1 MSNNDAPLSRE
12 QMKQFEAGI
21 KEPYKEHEDE
31 KRRSLEISSG
41 FLDKLAALSAGS
53 MAASASITLAIVV
66 RSDVHSGATRT
77 VIHDLLLIV
86 GFLWASLMLAILHN
100 FLAAQV
106 AKLDAAISASQF
118 QWTLMSHTLSLT
130 KETMPTIDDATME
143 RAENLLRE
151 KASPK
156 ESRHVKWR
164 ELLYPTVNWIGRFA
178 MLTFVIA
185 FTLVMFYLHQL
196 W

>member
-1 MSNNDAPLSRE
+1 
-12 QMKQFEAGI
+12 
-21 KEPYKEHEDE
+21 
-31 KRRSLEISSG
+31 
-41 FLDKLAALSAGS
+41 
-53 MAASASITLAIVV
+53 
-66 RSDVHSGATRT
+66 
-77 VIHDLLLIV
+77 
-86 GFLWASLMLAILHN
+86 
-100 FLAAQV
+100 
-106 AKLDAAISASQF
+106 
-118 QWTLMSHTLSLT
+118 MSHTLSLT

-151 KASPK
+151 QASPK